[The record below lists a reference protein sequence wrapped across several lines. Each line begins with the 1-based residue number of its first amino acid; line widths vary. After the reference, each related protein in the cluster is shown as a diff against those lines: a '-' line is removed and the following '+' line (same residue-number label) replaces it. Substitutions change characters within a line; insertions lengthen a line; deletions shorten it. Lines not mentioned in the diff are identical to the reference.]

1 MKNPIL
7 AAAHSAIAA
16 LAVEAE
22 DFDAALEAKRAEET
36 AANARIERLRL
47 NQAELDAKLTATA
60 TQVAETTA
68 KLSVTQHEVGNT
80 VAKAQ
85 AEANA
90 IIAEATNRK
99 NTMLTDAEKVCRQR
113 VALAEETAATIA
125 EQTAAAKKSLEGVL
139 ATRREAETRLSQLF
153 VAAERL
159 AAN

>member
-1 MKNPIL
+1 MKNQIL
-7 AAAHSAIAA
+7 AAAHAAIAS
-16 LAVEAE
+16 LAA
-22 DFDAALEAKRAEET
+22 ET
-36 AANARIERLRL
+36 ADYDARVLAKLEEEQAVTARIERLRL
-47 NQAELDAKLTATA
+47 NQAELDQKLTATA
-60 TQVAETTA
+60 TQVAETIA
-68 KLSVTQHEVGNT
+68 RLSATQHEVSNT
-80 VAKAQ
+80 LTKAQ

-90 IIAEATNRK
+90 IIAEATNQK
-99 NTMLTDAEKVCRQR
+99 NSMLRDAEKACRQR